1 MTPLTF
7 CESVSFS
14 CLSMYDGWNLVL
26 ALLVSATLEETQYN
40 VTPQPVLSCD
50 VHGTLFGVKSYQD
63 FSIEMNK
70 IMGAELNQI

>member
-1 MTPLTF
+1 
-7 CESVSFS
+7 
-14 CLSMYDGWNLVL
+14 MYDGWNLVL

-50 VHGTLFGVKSYQD
+50 VHGTLFGVKLYQD
-63 FSIEMNK
+63 FSIVMNK